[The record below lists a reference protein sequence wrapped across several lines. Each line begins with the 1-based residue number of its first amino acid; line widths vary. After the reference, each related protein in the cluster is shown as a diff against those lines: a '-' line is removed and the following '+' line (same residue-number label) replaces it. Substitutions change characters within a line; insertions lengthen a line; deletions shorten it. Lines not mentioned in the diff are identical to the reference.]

1 MKNVSVH
8 KTAIID
14 DGASIGEHSR
24 IWHWTHISSG
34 AVIGEHASIGQNV
47 YIGNKV
53 KIGKN
58 CKIQNNVSVF
68 DNVTIEDDVFC
79 GPSMTFTNVLNPRA
93 FIERKNEYRDTRI
106 KKGATLGA
114 NATIVCGISVGRYAF
129 IGAGALVNRDVLDYA
144 LIVGVP
150 GKQIGWM
157 SAYGEKLDL
166 PLFGNKSVK
175 CKNTGEIY
183 KLDGGEV
190 VVI

>member
-34 AVIGEHASIGQNV
+34 AVIGEYASIGQNV